1 MLIIENDLNYQNFVV
16 FEYQKIFFRIKNWI
30 HFKQKVQWPPCS
42 WGNNIHQNCF
52 IHVLSNTKHLTNLVE
67 KDFQISPNISIMP
80 LCWFR
85 FSLKIILWLFQYY
98 NSSLHCDPIISPG
111 IKTFLNYTYLRMLPY
126 VSAFLAN
133 KMVFKKNIFFKY
145 HHILYESSL
154 SISERGRDLSF

>member
-1 MLIIENDLNYQNFVV
+1 MTSTTKNLLSSNTKRF
-16 FEYQKIFFRIKNWI
+16 FFRIKNWI
-30 HFKQKVQWPPCS
+30 HFKQKVQGPPRS

-85 FSLKIILWLFQYY
+85 FFFKIILWLFQYY

-133 KMVFKKNIFFKY
+133 KMVFEKNIFFKY
-145 HHILYESSL
+145 HQILYESSL

>member
-1 MLIIENDLNYQNFVV
+1 MTSTTKNLLSSNTERF
-16 FEYQKIFFRIKNWI
+16 FFRIKNWI
-30 HFKQKVQWPPCS
+30 HFKQKVQGPPRS
-42 WGNNIHQNCF
+42 WGNKIHQNCF
-52 IHVLSNTKHLTNLVE
+52 IHVLSIKM
-67 KDFQISPNISIMP
+67 DFQISPNISIMP

-85 FSLKIILWLFQYY
+85 FFLKIILWLFQYY

-133 KMVFKKNIFFKY
+133 KMVFKKIFFFKY